1 MKNHLTGL
9 LMLTILLACLTGI
22 GSAGTCDPTT
32 GPAERY
38 CQLNAS
44 TGNYEFNTYDEGATR
59 QAFMQVDTK
68 IDFVLFEGS
77 IQLVQKGIL
86 WVEVTKDTTLQ
97 QKVKSGEDSVEVMRI
112 REAYALS
119 NPNN

>member
-1 MKNHLTGL
+1 
-9 LMLTILLACLTGI
+9 
-22 GSAGTCDPTT
+22 
-32 GPAERY
+32 
-38 CQLNAS
+38 
-44 TGNYEFNTYDEGATR
+44 
-59 QAFMQVDTK
+59 MQVDTK

-97 QKVKSGEDSVEVMRI
+97 QIVKTGQPSFEVMRI